1 VIIFRK
7 KNAGAIEEAEM
18 AKFLFVLTRG
28 MDDPVRATRCIH
40 LAKVAKEGGHEV
52 NVFLV
57 DDGVMVAKIG
67 MVDNMKSPTGD
78 ELKVLLDYLIK
89 AQVPIMVCTPCAN
102 ARHMGQEDIVE
113 SARFETA
120 KVLISLAADSKVFT
134 F

>member
-1 VIIFRK
+1 
-7 KNAGAIEEAEM
+7 M

-28 MDDPVRATRCIH
+28 MEDPVRATRCIH
-40 LAKVAKEGGHEV
+40 LARVAKDEGHEV

-57 DDGVMVAKIG
+57 DDGVMIAKIG

-78 ELKVLLDYLIK
+78 ELKSLLDQLIK
-89 AQVPIMVCTPCAN
+89 ASVPIMVCTPCAN
-102 ARHMGQEDIVE
+102 ARHMGQEDLVQ

-120 KVLISLAADSKVFT
+120 KILIALAAESQVFT